1 YLTCWRVSTAPDICG
16 FGAGGEADDP
26 DYTVSAYAAS
36 KISESDAEI
45 LKYAPSLEEL
55 NKEVGKV
62 RYQIEQ
68 VQAAS
73 SVGSGDASEK
83 ETELTRYLDR
93 LIEQKTALIG
103 MLNICAK
110 RKLEFERLYQPA

>member
-1 YLTCWRVSTAPDICG
+1 MQSCAPAAAAAALGIRLGVHHTARKCRSHESYEYTAAVLQSRYSSCWRVSTAPDICG

-36 KISESDAEI
+36 KISEIDAEI

-62 RYQIEQ
+62 RYQI
-68 VQAAS
+68 
-73 SVGSGDASEK
+73 
-83 ETELTRYLDR
+83 
-93 LIEQKTALIG
+93 
-103 MLNICAK
+103 
-110 RKLEFERLYQPA
+110 